1 MQDRPTADEL
11 LAAVE
16 GFLRDDVMPNIGG
29 SRSFHARVAANALA
43 IVRRELTHEESHL
56 IAEWDGLAELLGAAR
71 QPETLNAVRTM
82 LAARTAELCERI
94 RRGDAD
100 DSEFRQLVLRHLRM
114 SIRNNLLVSN
124 PRWIGD

>member
-16 GFLRDDVMPNIGG
+16 GFLRDDVLPNIGG

-43 IVRRELTHEESHL
+43 IVRRELTYEEAQLS
-56 IAEWDGLAELLGAAR
+56 AEWDGLAELLGAAR
-71 QPETLNAVRTM
+71 RPKSNK
-82 LAARTAELCERI
+82 AARAMLVERTGELCDRI

-100 DSEFRQLVLRHLRM
+100 DNEFRRLALQHLRM
-114 SIRNNLLVSN
+114 SSRNNLAVSN

>member
-16 GFLRDDVMPNIGG
+16 GFLREDVMPNIGG

-43 IVRRELTHEESHL
+43 IVRREHTYEEAHLTD
-56 IAEWDGLAELLGAAR
+56 EWDGLAELLGAAKR
-71 QPETLNAVRTM
+71 PDSIDAARTM
-82 LAARTAELCERI
+82 LAARTAELCDRI

-100 DSEFRQLVLRHLRM
+100 ESEFRQLVLRHLQM

-124 PRWIGD
+124 PRWIGG

>member
-1 MQDRPTADEL
+1 MQDRPTAHEL

-16 GFLRDDVMPNIGG
+16 DFLRDDVMPNIGG

-43 IVRRELTHEESHL
+43 IVRRELTYEEAQLS
-56 IAEWDGLAELLGAAR
+56 AEWDGLAELLGAAR
-71 QPETLNAVRTM
+71 RPKSNK
-82 LAARTAELCERI
+82 AARAMLVERTGELCDRI

-100 DSEFRQLVLRHLRM
+100 DSEFRRLVLRHLRM

>member
-43 IVRRELTHEESHL
+43 IVRRELTHEEAHL
-56 IAEWDGLAELLGAAR
+56 AAEWDGLAELLGAAR
-71 QPETLNAVRTM
+71 RPESRDAERTM
-82 LAARTAELCERI
+82 LAARTAELCDRI

-100 DSEFRQLVLRHLRM
+100 DSEFRRQVLQHLRM

-124 PRWIGD
+124 PRWIGE

>member
-43 IVRRELTHEESHL
+43 IVRRERMYEEAHLT
-56 IAEWDGLAELLGAAR
+56 AEWDGLAELLGAAKR
-71 QPETLNAVRTM
+71 PESNEETHTM
-82 LAARTAELCERI
+82 LAARTTELCERV

-100 DSEFRQLVLRHLRM
+100 DGEFRRLVLRYLRV